1 MLKGIFPPLVTPF
14 REDESIDW
22 EGLRFN
28 LERYNATGLD
38 GYVVLGTNGEFPL
51 LQREEKI
58 ELIQFVRLYA
68 HQAKQVI
75 AGTGAESTRGTIA
88 LSREA
93 AHCGADAVL
102 ILPPHYY
109 KGSMNEALLEK
120 HFLSVADA
128 LNVPVFLYNMP
139 LNTGINLSSSL
150 VIRLARHPNIIG
162 IKDTSGNIIQM
173 AEIIAGSPDSFSV
186 FAGSASFLLPTLIL
200 GGKGGTLAL
209 ANVLP
214 DLCVEIYRAVERGDY
229 QKARTLQLQILEAN
243 AAVTTRWGI
252 AGAKMAM
259 DLLGYCGGFPRKPL
273 LPLDPSYIP
282 ELKRILRQAGAPI

>member
-14 REDESIDW
+14 CENESIDW
-22 EGLRFN
+22 EGLRLN
-28 LERYNATGLD
+28 LELYNATGLD

-51 LQREEKI
+51 LQKEEKI
-58 ELIQFVRLYA
+58 ELIQFVRLHA
-68 HQAKQVI
+68 HREKQVI
-75 AGTGAESTRGTIA
+75 AGTGAESTQETIA

-93 AHCGADAVL
+93 ARCGVDAVL

-109 KGSMNEALLEK
+109 KGSMNEAILEK
-120 HFLSVADA
+120 HFLSLADA
-128 LNVPVFLYNMP
+128 INVPVFLYNMP
-139 LNTGINLSSSL
+139 LNTGINLSPSL

-162 IKDTSGNIIQM
+162 IKDTSGNIVQI
-173 AEIIAGSPDSFSV
+173 AEIIAGTPDSFSV

-214 DLCVEIYRAVERGDY
+214 DLCVEIYQAVERGDY
-229 QKARTLQLQILEAN
+229 DKARTLQLQILEAN
-243 AAVTTRWGI
+243 TAVTTRWGI

-259 DLLGYCGGFPRKPL
+259 NLLGYRGGFLRKPL
-273 LPLDPSYIP
+273 LPLDPSFIP
-282 ELKRILRQAGAPI
+282 ELKRILQEAGAPI